1 MTIRIPS
8 SLQFDLW
15 TGALAVSGSYRVI
28 LLTNQYAHSPAH
40 SRRSDLTAF
49 EIAATGGYST
59 GGVSATLS
67 HVVDGTTGNHMLTLG
82 GATIG
87 TGPISCQWVAW
98 VRWRGGAASA
108 DELVAL
114 LDQGR
119 QITSDGPLVIPAQ
132 VIQTL
137 RRGG

>member
-15 TGALAVSGSYRVI
+15 TGALAVSGAYRVI
-28 LLTNQYAHSPAH
+28 LLTNQYTHSPAH
-40 SRRSDLTAF
+40 SRRSDLTA
-49 EIAATGGYST
+49 
-59 GGVSATLS
+59 SATLS
-67 HVVDGTTGNHMLTLG
+67 HATDGTTGNHLLTLG

-114 LDQGR
+114 LDMGR
-119 QITSDGPLVIPAQ
+119 QITSDVPLVVPSQ